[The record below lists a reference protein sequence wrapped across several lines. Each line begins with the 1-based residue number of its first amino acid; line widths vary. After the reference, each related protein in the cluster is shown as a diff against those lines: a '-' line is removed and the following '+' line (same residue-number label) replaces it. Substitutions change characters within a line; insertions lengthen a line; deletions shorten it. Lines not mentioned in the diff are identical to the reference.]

1 MRQSFIVHCLEKDLG
16 ENMRFDRERAL
27 DNQRA
32 VWHHDSVIGHYSDE
46 ITSDNGIITGLPS
59 NRSTKSR
66 GSRGARVLCARKTLR
81 LTVRRG
87 C

>member
-59 NRSTKSR
+59 EPEAQRAVAA
-66 GSRGARVLCARKTLR
+66 GAQGFFVPERHYA
-81 LTVRRG
+81 
-87 C
+87 